1 MNMSGRRTSRL
12 AASFNATLAG
22 SQVQGLLDGASIS
35 SNEGVSGIVP
45 QGADQLLD
53 DVTTHSS
60 EMDHDDGQGPVR
72 PEDLDHPHNIGT
84 PNHPPGI
91 PNPAVNYAELTQTAE
106 RYKQLLEQ
114 AQMQNLQNVQTIQA
128 LTANQNTMEAQML
141 TMRQNIQQLINTANA
156 KEAEHARVLEET
168 ENRVR
173 QAIEERIRQDAEANN
188 PVDPDEQ
195 AILEAEQ
202 KAAEEAAAMVQQQ
215 AEAEAKRKAEEEIQ
229 RKAAEKAKH
238 DAEVAAQNKAEQEAA
253 TRYKAEKAKCKAAEK
268 AKQEAEENNKKAVE
282 TAKRKA
288 VEEAE
293 TQFKHQLENEVRRHR
308 KDFNDLKQ
316 KQEREQAMYQSRLND
331 MAKEI
336 AAIKTEKAA
345 KQKSLPQPVK
355 YKNLSV
361 LRQEVVNTLPG
372 TVNLN
377 RGGAVPPTGVSINWG
392 DSTIAPPNK
401 QVHFGQRS
409 STPRRPMNFQDVSHD
424 TITSGTDGPVNTA
437 RHSQFTDVQHPE
449 EVATAAV
456 NSTVH
461 AVASE
466 LRKMKEPKLAKLKGG
481 YTTEA
486 NLFFQSWAKDV
497 QAIVIDRQM
506 SDNEALQL
514 IKEHTE
520 GAARRQVDNYLDFSD
535 NQTFSGL
542 MKELSTA
549 FESCQDEASLMADF
563 YSRKQ
568 LAKENDDEFAEQLQ
582 LLARKVICT
591 KQSFRTEAQ
600 QALKQQ
606 FANGLKD
613 QYHQVTARSILKSK
627 PDLSFVEFRS
637 EIAGV
642 LHTRGKRPLK
652 NVTTNVVEQV
662 ECDLVG
668 ESQQPSKRRKK
679 GGNTERDD
687 ELKAMVAAVLED
699 NKRLSQKIERM
710 ESNIQTKVLTQAV
723 STSGPATHS
732 KPHYNRPYNNKYQ
745 GKPREPK
752 DTPGTDG
759 SLDLNLKCA
768 YCGDNGHHNNI
779 CPRIKARDEYRAAQA
794 AKAAKP
800 SN

>member
-141 TMRQNIQQLINTANA
+141 TMQQNIQQLINTANA

-173 QAIEERIRQDAEANN
+173 QEIEERIRQDAEANN

-253 TRYKAEKAKCKAAEK
+253 TCYKAEKAKRKAAEK

-377 RGGAVPPTGVSINWG
+377 RGGAIPPTGVSINWG

-520 GAARRQVDNYLDFSD
+520 GAARRQVDNYLNFSD

-768 YCGDNGHHNNI
+768 YCCDNGHHNNI

-794 AKAAKP
+794 VKAAKP

>member
-60 EMDHDDGQGPVR
+60 EMDHDDDQGPVR

-91 PNPAVNYAELTQTAE
+91 PNPAVNYAELIQTAE

-141 TMRQNIQQLINTANA
+141 TMQQNIQQLINTANA

-173 QAIEERIRQDAEANN
+173 QEIEERIRQDAEANN

-215 AEAEAKRKAEEEIQ
+215 AEAEAKHKAEEEIQ
-229 RKAAEKAKH
+229 QKAAEKAKH

-253 TRYKAEKAKCKAAEK
+253 TRYKAEKAKRKAAEK
-268 AKQEAEENNKKAVE
+268 ARQEAEENNKKAVE

-355 YKNLSV
+355 YKDLGT

-372 TVNLN
+372 TLNVN
-377 RGGAVPPTGVSINWG
+377 RGGAVAPTGVSINWG

-409 STPRRPMNFQDVSHD
+409 STPRRPMNFHDVSNE
-424 TITSGTDGPVNTA
+424 TITSGTTK
-437 RHSQFTDVQHPE
+437 HSQFTDVQHPE

-652 NVTTNVVEQV
+652 NVTTNVVERV

-732 KPHYNRPYNNKYQ
+732 KPHYNHPYNNKYQ

>member
-1 MNMSGRRTSRL
+1 MKNAFARR
-12 AASFNATLAG
+12 
-22 SQVQGLLDGASIS
+22 QKPI
-35 SNEGVSGIVP
+35 I
-45 QGADQLLD
+45 
-53 DVTTHSS
+53 
-60 EMDHDDGQGPVR
+60 
-72 PEDLDHPHNIGT
+72 
-84 PNHPPGI
+84 
-91 PNPAVNYAELTQTAE
+91 
-106 RYKQLLEQ
+106 
-114 AQMQNLQNVQTIQA
+114 
-128 LTANQNTMEAQML
+128 
-141 TMRQNIQQLINTANA
+141 
-156 KEAEHARVLEET
+156 
-168 ENRVR
+168 
-173 QAIEERIRQDAEANN
+173 

-202 KAAEEAAAMVQQQ
+202 KAAEEAAALIQQQ

-229 RKAAEKAKH
+229 QKAAEKAKH

-253 TRYKAEKAKCKAAEK
+253 TRYKAEKAKRKSAEK

-282 TAKRKA
+282 TAKCKA
-288 VEEAE
+288 VAEAE

-345 KQKSLPQPVK
+345 KLKSLPQPVK
-355 YKNLSV
+355 YKNLSA
-361 LRQEVVNTLPG
+361 LCQEVVNTLPG

-392 DSTIAPPNK
+392 DSTIAPPIN

-409 STPRRPMNFQDVSHD
+409 STPRRPMNFQDVSNE
-424 TITSGTDGPVNTA
+424 TITSGIDGPVNTA
-437 RHSQFTDVQHPE
+437 KHSQFTDVQHPE

-497 QAIVIDRQM
+497 QAIVNDRQM

-520 GAARRQVDNYLDFSD
+520 GTARRQVDNYLDFSD

-613 QYHQVTARSILKSK
+613 QYHRVTARSILKSK

-679 GGNTERDD
+679 GVNTERDD

>member
-60 EMDHDDGQGPVR
+60 GMDHDDGQGPVH
-72 PEDLDHPHNIGT
+72 PEDLDHPHNTGT

-141 TMRQNIQQLINTANA
+141 TMQQNIQQLINTANA

-173 QAIEERIRQDAEANN
+173 QEIEERIRQEAEANN

-215 AEAEAKRKAEEEIQ
+215 AEAEAKCKAEEEIQ

-238 DAEVAAQNKAEQEAA
+238 DAEVAEQEAA
-253 TRYKAEKAKCKAAEK
+253 TRYKAEKAKRKAAEK

-355 YKNLSV
+355 YKDLGT

-372 TVNLN
+372 TVNVN

-409 STPRRPMNFQDVSHD
+409 STPRRPMNFHDVSNE
-424 TITSGTDGPVNTA
+424 TITSGIDGPVNTA
-437 RHSQFTDVQHPE
+437 KHSQCTDLQHPE

-520 GAARRQVDNYLDFSD
+520 GTARRQVDNYLDFSD

>member
-1 MNMSGRRTSRL
+1 MTW
-12 AASFNATLAG
+12 
-22 SQVQGLLDGASIS
+22 Q
-35 SNEGVSGIVP
+35 
-45 QGADQLLD
+45 
-53 DVTTHSS
+53 
-60 EMDHDDGQGPVR
+60 
-72 PEDLDHPHNIGT
+72 
-84 PNHPPGI
+84 
-91 PNPAVNYAELTQTAE
+91 
-106 RYKQLLEQ
+106 
-114 AQMQNLQNVQTIQA
+114 
-128 LTANQNTMEAQML
+128 
-141 TMRQNIQQLINTANA
+141 
-156 KEAEHARVLEET
+156 
-168 ENRVR
+168 
-173 QAIEERIRQDAEANN
+173 
-188 PVDPDEQ
+188 
-195 AILEAEQ
+195 
-202 KAAEEAAAMVQQQ
+202 
-215 AEAEAKRKAEEEIQ
+215 
-229 RKAAEKAKH
+229 
-238 DAEVAAQNKAEQEAA
+238 
-253 TRYKAEKAKCKAAEK
+253 
-268 AKQEAEENNKKAVE
+268 
-282 TAKRKA
+282 
-288 VEEAE
+288 
-293 TQFKHQLENEVRRHR
+293 
-308 KDFNDLKQ
+308 
-316 KQEREQAMYQSRLND
+316 
-331 MAKEI
+331 KEI

-345 KQKSLPQPVK
+345 KQKSLPQPAK
-355 YKNLSV
+355 YKDLGT

-372 TVNLN
+372 TVNVN
-377 RGGAVPPTGVSINWG
+377 RGGTVPPTGVSINWE

-401 QVHFGQRS
+401 QVHFGQQS
-409 STPRRPMNFQDVSHD
+409 STPRQPMNFQDVSHD

-514 IKEHTE
+514 IKEHIE
-520 GAARRQVDNYLDFSD
+520 GAAHRQVDNYLDFSD

-568 LAKENDDEFAEQLQ
+568 LAKENDGEFAEQLQ

-591 KQSFRTEAQ
+591 KQSFHTEAQ

-606 FANGLKD
+606 FTNGLKD

-637 EIAGV
+637 EIVGV
-642 LHTRGKRPLK
+642 LHTHGKRPLK

-662 ECDLVG
+662 KCDLVG

-699 NKRLSQKIERM
+699 NKCLSQKIERM

-768 YCGDNGHHNNI
+768 YCGDTGHHNNI
-779 CPRIKARDEYRAAQA
+779 CPRIKARDEYRAAQV

>member
-1 MNMSGRRTSRL
+1 
-12 AASFNATLAG
+12 
-22 SQVQGLLDGASIS
+22 
-35 SNEGVSGIVP
+35 
-45 QGADQLLD
+45 
-53 DVTTHSS
+53 
-60 EMDHDDGQGPVR
+60 
-72 PEDLDHPHNIGT
+72 
-84 PNHPPGI
+84 
-91 PNPAVNYAELTQTAE
+91 
-106 RYKQLLEQ
+106 
-114 AQMQNLQNVQTIQA
+114 
-128 LTANQNTMEAQML
+128 
-141 TMRQNIQQLINTANA
+141 
-156 KEAEHARVLEET
+156 
-168 ENRVR
+168 
-173 QAIEERIRQDAEANN
+173 
-188 PVDPDEQ
+188 
-195 AILEAEQ
+195 
-202 KAAEEAAAMVQQQ
+202 MVQQQ

-253 TRYKAEKAKCKAAEK
+253 TRYKAEKAKRKAAEK

-282 TAKRKA
+282 TTKRKA
-288 VEEAE
+288 VAEAE
-293 TQFKHQLENEVRRHR
+293 TQFKHQLDNEVRRHR

-355 YKNLSV
+355 YKDLGT

-372 TVNLN
+372 TVNVN

-409 STPRRPMNFQDVSHD
+409 STPRRPMNFHDVSNE
-424 TITSGTDGPVNTA
+424 TITSGIDRPVNTA
-437 RHSQFTDVQHPE
+437 KHSQFTDVQHPE

-461 AVASE
+461 AMASE

-520 GAARRQVDNYLDFSD
+520 GAARCQVDNYLDFSD

-582 LLARKVICT
+582 LLARKVIGT

-627 PDLSFVEFRS
+627 PDLSFAEFRS

-642 LHTRGKRPLK
+642 LHTLGKRPLK
-652 NVTTNVVEQV
+652 NVTTNVVERV

>member
-1 MNMSGRRTSRL
+1 M
-12 AASFNATLAG
+12 
-22 SQVQGLLDGASIS
+22 
-35 SNEGVSGIVP
+35 
-45 QGADQLLD
+45 
-53 DVTTHSS
+53 
-60 EMDHDDGQGPVR
+60 
-72 PEDLDHPHNIGT
+72 
-84 PNHPPGI
+84 
-91 PNPAVNYAELTQTAE
+91 
-106 RYKQLLEQ
+106 
-114 AQMQNLQNVQTIQA
+114 
-128 LTANQNTMEAQML
+128 
-141 TMRQNIQQLINTANA
+141 
-156 KEAEHARVLEET
+156 
-168 ENRVR
+168 
-173 QAIEERIRQDAEANN
+173 
-188 PVDPDEQ
+188 
-195 AILEAEQ
+195 
-202 KAAEEAAAMVQQQ
+202 
-215 AEAEAKRKAEEEIQ
+215 
-229 RKAAEKAKH
+229 
-238 DAEVAAQNKAEQEAA
+238 
-253 TRYKAEKAKCKAAEK
+253 
-268 AKQEAEENNKKAVE
+268 
-282 TAKRKA
+282 
-288 VEEAE
+288 
-293 TQFKHQLENEVRRHR
+293 
-308 KDFNDLKQ
+308 
-316 KQEREQAMYQSRLND
+316 
-331 MAKEI
+331 
-336 AAIKTEKAA
+336 
-345 KQKSLPQPVK
+345 
-355 YKNLSV
+355 
-361 LRQEVVNTLPG
+361 
-372 TVNLN
+372 
-377 RGGAVPPTGVSINWG
+377 
-392 DSTIAPPNK
+392 
-401 QVHFGQRS
+401 
-409 STPRRPMNFQDVSHD
+409 
-424 TITSGTDGPVNTA
+424 
-437 RHSQFTDVQHPE
+437 
-449 EVATAAV
+449 
-456 NSTVH
+456 
-461 AVASE
+461 ASE

-506 SDNEALQL
+506 SDSEALQL
-514 IKEHTE
+514 IKEYTE
-520 GAARRQVDNYLDFSD
+520 GTARCQVDNYLDFSD

-542 MKELSTA
+542 MRELSTA

-591 KQSFRTEAQ
+591 KQSFRAEAQ

-613 QYHQVTARSILKSK
+613 QYHQVIARSILKSK
-627 PDLSFVEFRS
+627 PDLSFIEFRS

-652 NVTTNVVEQV
+652 NVTTNVVERV

-732 KPHYNRPYNNKYQ
+732 KPQHNRPYNKYQ

-768 YCGDNGHHNNI
+768 YCGDNGHHSNI
-779 CPRIKARDEYRAAQA
+779 CPRIKARDEYRASQA

>member
-45 QGADQLLD
+45 QGAEQLLD

-60 EMDHDDGQGPVR
+60 GMDHDDGQGPVH
-72 PEDLDHPHNIGT
+72 PEDLDHPHNTGT

-106 RYKQLLEQ
+106 RYRQLLEQ

-141 TMRQNIQQLINTANA
+141 TMQQNIQQLLNAANA
-156 KEAEHARVLEET
+156 KDAEHARALEET

-173 QAIEERIRQDAEANN
+173 QEIEERIRQEAEANN

-215 AEAEAKRKAEEEIQ
+215 AEAEAKCKAEEEIQ

-238 DAEVAAQNKAEQEAA
+238 DAEVAEQEAA
-253 TRYKAEKAKCKAAEK
+253 TRYKAEKAKRKAAEK

-288 VEEAE
+288 VAEAE
-293 TQFKHQLENEVRRHR
+293 TQFKHHLENEVRRHR

-355 YKNLSV
+355 YKDLGT

-372 TVNLN
+372 TVNVN

-409 STPRRPMNFQDVSHD
+409 STPRRPMNFHDVSHE
-424 TITSGTDGPVNTA
+424 TITSGIDGPVNTA
-437 RHSQFTDVQHPE
+437 KHSQCTDLQHPE

-506 SDNEALQL
+506 SDSEALQL

-520 GAARRQVDNYLDFSD
+520 GTARRQVDNYLDFSD

-723 STSGPATHS
+723 STSGPATHG

-745 GKPREPK
+745 GKPREPQ

>member
-1 MNMSGRRTSRL
+1 MNMSGRRTSCL

-45 QGADQLLD
+45 QGVDQLLD

-60 EMDHDDGQGPVR
+60 GMDHDDGHGPVH
-72 PEDLDHPHNIGT
+72 PEDLDHPHNTGT

-91 PNPAVNYAELTQTAE
+91 PNSAVNYAELTQTAE

-141 TMRQNIQQLINTANA
+141 TMQQNIQQLINTANA
-156 KEAEHARVLEET
+156 KGAEHARVLEET
-168 ENRVR
+168 ENRVH
-173 QAIEERIRQDAEANN
+173 QEIEERIRQEAEANN

-202 KAAEEAAAMVQQQ
+202 KAEEAAAMVQQQ
-215 AEAEAKRKAEEEIQ
+215 AEAEAKCRAEEEIQ

-238 DAEVAAQNKAEQEAA
+238 DAEVAEQEAA
-253 TRYKAEKAKCKAAEK
+253 TRYKAEKAKHKAAEK

-293 TQFKHQLENEVRRHR
+293 TQFKHQLENEVHRHR

-355 YKNLSV
+355 YKDLGT
-361 LRQEVVNTLPG
+361 LCQEVVNTLPG
-372 TVNLN
+372 TVNVN
-377 RGGAVPPTGVSINWG
+377 REGAVPPTGVSINWG
-392 DSTIAPPNK
+392 DSTTAPPNK
-401 QVHFGQRS
+401 QVHFGQGS
-409 STPRRPMNFQDVSHD
+409 STPRRPMNFHDVSNE
-424 TITSGTDGPVNTA
+424 TITSGIDGTVNTA
-437 RHSQFTDVQHPE
+437 KHSRFTDVQHPE

-497 QAIVIDRQM
+497 QAIFIDRQM

-520 GAARRQVDNYLDFSD
+520 GTARHQVDNYLDFSD

-542 MKELSTA
+542 MKELPTA

-568 LAKENDDEFAEQLQ
+568 LTKENDDEFAEQLQ
-582 LLARKVICT
+582 LLA
-591 KQSFRTEAQ
+591 
-600 QALKQQ
+600 
-606 FANGLKD
+606 
-613 QYHQVTARSILKSK
+613 
-627 PDLSFVEFRS
+627 
-637 EIAGV
+637 
-642 LHTRGKRPLK
+642 
-652 NVTTNVVEQV
+652 
-662 ECDLVG
+662 
-668 ESQQPSKRRKK
+668 
-679 GGNTERDD
+679 
-687 ELKAMVAAVLED
+687 
-699 NKRLSQKIERM
+699 
-710 ESNIQTKVLTQAV
+710 
-723 STSGPATHS
+723 
-732 KPHYNRPYNNKYQ
+732 
-745 GKPREPK
+745 
-752 DTPGTDG
+752 
-759 SLDLNLKCA
+759 
-768 YCGDNGHHNNI
+768 
-779 CPRIKARDEYRAAQA
+779 
-794 AKAAKP
+794 
-800 SN
+800 

>member
-1 MNMSGRRTSRL
+1 MN
-12 AASFNATLAG
+12 FHD
-22 SQVQGLLDGASIS
+22 V
-35 SNEGVSGIVP
+35 SNE
-45 QGADQLLD
+45 
-53 DVTTHSS
+53 
-60 EMDHDDGQGPVR
+60 
-72 PEDLDHPHNIGT
+72 
-84 PNHPPGI
+84 
-91 PNPAVNYAELTQTAE
+91 
-106 RYKQLLEQ
+106 
-114 AQMQNLQNVQTIQA
+114 
-128 LTANQNTMEAQML
+128 
-141 TMRQNIQQLINTANA
+141 
-156 KEAEHARVLEET
+156 
-168 ENRVR
+168 
-173 QAIEERIRQDAEANN
+173 
-188 PVDPDEQ
+188 
-195 AILEAEQ
+195 
-202 KAAEEAAAMVQQQ
+202 
-215 AEAEAKRKAEEEIQ
+215 
-229 RKAAEKAKH
+229 
-238 DAEVAAQNKAEQEAA
+238 
-253 TRYKAEKAKCKAAEK
+253 
-268 AKQEAEENNKKAVE
+268 
-282 TAKRKA
+282 
-288 VEEAE
+288 
-293 TQFKHQLENEVRRHR
+293 
-308 KDFNDLKQ
+308 
-316 KQEREQAMYQSRLND
+316 
-331 MAKEI
+331 
-336 AAIKTEKAA
+336 
-345 KQKSLPQPVK
+345 
-355 YKNLSV
+355 
-361 LRQEVVNTLPG
+361 
-372 TVNLN
+372 
-377 RGGAVPPTGVSINWG
+377 
-392 DSTIAPPNK
+392 
-401 QVHFGQRS
+401 
-409 STPRRPMNFQDVSHD
+409 
-424 TITSGTDGPVNTA
+424 TITSGIDGPVNTA
-437 RHSQFTDVQHPE
+437 KHSQFTDVQHPE

-461 AVASE
+461 AMASE
-466 LRKMKEPKLAKLKGG
+466 LRKMNEPKLVKLKGG

-486 NLFFQSWAKDV
+486 NLFLQSWAKDV

-520 GAARRQVDNYLDFSD
+520 GTARRQVDNYLDFSD

-652 NVTTNVVEQV
+652 NATTNVVEQV

-723 STSGPATHS
+723 STSGPATHG
-732 KPHYNRPYNNKYQ
+732 KPHFNRPYNNKYQ

-779 CPRIKARDEYRAAQA
+779 CPRIKARDEY
-794 AKAAKP
+794 
-800 SN
+800 